1 MTENYVRKRSI
12 AIAFRVMPEDNRK
25 INEMVKLSGLTKQ
38 DYLRNNMLHQQIVVQ
53 GNPRVFKALRGKM
66 DEIISELKRIE
77 NGDQLDEASL
87 NTIMYVVDLY
97 ARMIEQKEQKGPE
110 PDCGPGS
117 CQYRIRSS

>member
-1 MTENYVRKRSI
+1 MTENYVRKRSV

-53 GNPRVFKALRGKM
+53 GNPRVFKALKGKM
-66 DEIISELKRIE
+66 DEIIGELKRIE

-97 ARMIEQKEQKGPE
+97 ARMIEQKE
-110 PDCGPGS
+110 
-117 CQYRIRSS
+117 

>member
-97 ARMIEQKEQKGPE
+97 ARMIEQKE
-110 PDCGPGS
+110 
-117 CQYRIRSS
+117 

>member
-1 MTENYVRKRSI
+1 
-12 AIAFRVMPEDNRK
+12 MPEDNRK

-77 NGDQLDEASL
+77 SSDQLDKASL
-87 NTIMYVVDLY
+87 NTIVYVVDLY
-97 ARMIEQKEQKGPE
+97 ARMIEQKE
-110 PDCGPGS
+110 
-117 CQYRIRSS
+117 

>member
-1 MTENYVRKRSI
+1 MTENYVRKRSV
-12 AIAFRVMPEDNRK
+12 AIAFRIMPEDNRK

-53 GNPRVFKALRGKM
+53 GNPRVFKALGGKM

-77 NGDQLDEASL
+77 SSDQLDEASL

-97 ARMIEQKEQKGPE
+97 TRMIEQKE
-110 PDCGPGS
+110 
-117 CQYRIRSS
+117 

>member
-12 AIAFRVMPEDNRK
+12 TIAFRVMPEDNRK

-110 PDCGPGS
+110 PDCVPGS

>member
-1 MTENYVRKRSI
+1 MYER
-12 AIAFRVMPEDNRK
+12 E
-25 INEMVKLSGLTKQ
+25 
-38 DYLRNNMLHQQIVVQ
+38 
-53 GNPRVFKALRGKM
+53 ALKGKM
-66 DEIISELKRIE
+66 DEIISKLKRIE
-77 NGDQLDEASL
+77 SSDQLDEASL

>member
-12 AIAFRVMPEDNRK
+12 AIAFRVTPEDNRK

-53 GNPRVFKALRGKM
+53 GNPRVFKTLRGKM

-77 NGDQLDEASL
+77 SSDQLDEASL

-97 ARMIEQKEQKGPE
+97 ARMIEQKE
-110 PDCGPGS
+110 
-117 CQYRIRSS
+117 

>member
-12 AIAFRVMPEDNRK
+12 TIAFRVMPEDNRK

-87 NTIMYVVDLY
+87 NTVMYVVDLY
-97 ARMIEQKEQKGPE
+97 ARMIEQKE
-110 PDCGPGS
+110 
-117 CQYRIRSS
+117 

>member
-1 MTENYVRKRSI
+1 
-12 AIAFRVMPEDNRK
+12 MPEDNRK

-53 GNPRVFKALRGKM
+53 GNPRVFKALKGKM

-77 NGDQLDEASL
+77 SSDQLDEASL

-97 ARMIEQKEQKGPE
+97 ARMIEQKE
-110 PDCGPGS
+110 
-117 CQYRIRSS
+117 

>member
-97 ARMIEQKEQKGPE
+97 TRMIEQKE
-110 PDCGPGS
+110 
-117 CQYRIRSS
+117 

>member
-1 MTENYVRKRSI
+1 
-12 AIAFRVMPEDNRK
+12 MPEDNRK

-87 NTIMYVVDLY
+87 NTITYVVDLY
-97 ARMIEQKEQKGPE
+97 ARMIEQKE
-110 PDCGPGS
+110 
-117 CQYRIRSS
+117 

>member
-1 MTENYVRKRSI
+1 
-12 AIAFRVMPEDNRK
+12 MPEDNRK

-97 ARMIEQKEQKGPE
+97 ARMIEQKE
-110 PDCGPGS
+110 
-117 CQYRIRSS
+117 